1 MVYRE
6 AGIVTTVMIGLLLVG
21 LAIKGDWME
30 GMHTLVMATTRK
42 ITDLYEFQNEFIKER
57 IEKRHANNKTTD

>member
-1 MVYRE
+1 
-6 AGIVTTVMIGLLLVG
+6 MIGLLLVG